1 MQLRLIFSVIDG
13 FFHSL
18 ALLQAFII
26 EVTTSITDELKPLVQ
41 YTISKAV
48 EARTIVLKKDND
60 VDMASGATESL
71 V

>member
-1 MQLRLIFSVIDG
+1 M
-13 FFHSL
+13 